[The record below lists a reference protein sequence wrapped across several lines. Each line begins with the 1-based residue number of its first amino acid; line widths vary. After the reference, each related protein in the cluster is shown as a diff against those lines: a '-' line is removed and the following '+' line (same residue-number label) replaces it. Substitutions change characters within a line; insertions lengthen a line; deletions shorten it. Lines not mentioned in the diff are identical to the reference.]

1 MRYLNAATPQ
11 AHELRGTRSVEN
23 PTSRAF
29 QDRIGRIEN
38 LIQGLDGITDEKVRG
53 QARELV
59 EALLEM
65 QGAGLERVM
74 EIVYDSGPTGQSTI
88 DELGRDELVSSLLLV
103 HGLHPLD
110 LESRVRNALEKVG
123 PRLAQHGGSVEL
135 LGVTREGAVKLR
147 LAGNCHGCPSSILTL
162 KFSIEEAIYAAAPDV
177 TSLEVEGTAPRD
189 AQSVNGANGAAPVVP
204 KYTECP
210 LPSGSA

>member
-1 MRYLNAATPQ
+1 MDKSKTR
-11 AHELRGTRSVEN
+11 ELE
-23 PTSRAF
+23 
-29 QDRIGRIEN
+29 DRLTRIET
-38 LIQGLDGITDEKVRG
+38 LIKAIDEIGDEKSRS

-65 QGAGLERVM
+65 QGAGLERLM
-74 EIVYDSGPTGQSTI
+74 EIIYDSGPTGQSMI
-88 DELGRDELVSSLLLV
+88 DELGGDELVSGLLLV

-123 PRLAQHGGSVEL
+123 PRLAQHGGSVDL

-162 KFSIEEAIYAAAPDV
+162 KFSIEEALYAAAPDV
-177 TSLEVEGTAPRD
+177 TSLEVEGATPLEPAKAD
-189 AQSVNGANGAAPVVP
+189 GTNGTIPVVP

-210 LPSGSA
+210 QPAGN

>member
-1 MRYLNAATPQ
+1 MDKSR
-11 AHELRGTRSVEN
+11 TRE
-23 PTSRAF
+23 F
-29 QDRIGRIEN
+29 QGRLARIEE
-38 LIQGLDGITDEKVRG
+38 LLHALDGIADEGARA

-59 EALLEM
+59 EALLEL
-65 QGAGLERVM
+65 QGAGLERAL
-74 EIVYDSGPTGQSTI
+74 ELIYESGPAGQGMI
-88 DELGRDELVSSLLLV
+88 DALGHDELVASLLLV

-110 LESRVRNALEKVG
+110 LESRVRHALEAVG

-135 LGVTREGAVKLR
+135 LGVTPDGAVKLR

-177 TSLEVEGTAPRD
+177 TSLEVDGATPLEAH
-189 AQSVNGANGAAPVVP
+189 AANGATMIVP

-210 LPSGSA
+210 TPAGTK

>member
-1 MRYLNAATPQ
+1 
-11 AHELRGTRSVEN
+11 VEKTN
-23 PTSRAF
+23 SREF
-29 QDRIGRIEN
+29 QGRLARIEE
-38 LIQGLDGITDEKVRG
+38 LIRAVDAIADETPRT

-59 EALLEM
+59 EALLEL
-65 QGAGLERVM
+65 QGAGLERLM
-74 EIVYDSGPTGQSTI
+74 ELIYETGPSGQAMI

-123 PRLAQHGGSVEL
+123 PRLAQHGGSVDL
-135 LGVTREGAVKLR
+135 LEVTREGAVKLR

-162 KFSIEEAIYAAAPDV
+162 KFSIEEALYAAAPDV
-177 TSLEVEGTAPRD
+177 TSLEVEGAAPLEP
-189 AQSVNGANGAAPVVP
+189 QEANGTNSRVPIAP

-210 LPSGSA
+210 LPTGST

>member
-1 MRYLNAATPQ
+1 
-11 AHELRGTRSVEN
+11 VEKTN
-23 PTSRAF
+23 SREF
-29 QDRIGRIEN
+29 QGRLARIEE
-38 LIQGLDGITDEKVRG
+38 LIRAVDAIADETPRT

-59 EALLEM
+59 EALLEL
-65 QGAGLERVM
+65 QGAGLERLM
-74 EIVYDSGPTGQSTI
+74 ELIYETGPSGQEMI

-123 PRLAQHGGSVEL
+123 PRLAQHGGSVDL

-162 KFSIEEAIYAAAPDV
+162 KFSIEEALYAAAPDV
-177 TSLEVEGTAPRD
+177 TSLEVEGATPLEP
-189 AQSVNGANGAAPVVP
+189 QEANGTNGTGPVVP

-210 LPSGSA
+210 LPTGSS

>member
-1 MRYLNAATPQ
+1 MEKNR
-11 AHELRGTRSVEN
+11 TRE
-23 PTSRAF
+23 F
-29 QDRIGRIEN
+29 QGRLARIEE
-38 LIQGLDGITDEKVRG
+38 LIHALDGIADVSARA
-53 QARELV
+53 QSRELV
-59 EALLEM
+59 EALLEL
-65 QGAGLERVM
+65 QGAALERAM
-74 EIVYDSGPTGQSTI
+74 EVIYESGASGQAII
-88 DELGRDELVSSLLLV
+88 DELGQDELVASVLLV

-135 LGVTREGAVKLR
+135 LGVTREGLVRLR

-177 TSLEVEGTAPRD
+177 TSLEVEGATPLEAHE
-189 AQSVNGANGAAPVVP
+189 SNGTNGTVPVAP

-210 LPSGSA
+210 LPAGGE

>member
-1 MRYLNAATPQ
+1 MEKTNNR
-11 AHELRGTRSVEN
+11 E
-23 PTSRAF
+23 F
-29 QDRIGRIEN
+29 QGRLARIEE
-38 LIQGLDGITDEKVRG
+38 LIKAVDAIADEKPRA

-59 EALLEM
+59 EALLEL
-65 QGAGLERVM
+65 QGAGLERLM
-74 EIVYDSGPTGQSTI
+74 EIIYENGPSGQAMI
-88 DELGRDELVSSLLLV
+88 DELGSDDLVSSLLLV

-123 PRLAQHGGSVEL
+123 PRLAEHGGSVDL

-162 KFSIEEAIYAAAPDV
+162 KFSIEEALYAAAPDV
-177 TSLEVEGTAPRD
+177 TSLEVEGATPLEPA
-189 AQSVNGANGAAPVVP
+189 SVTGTNGTVAAAP

-210 LPSGSA
+210 LPAGS

>member
-1 MRYLNAATPQ
+1 MDKPPHRETQ
-11 AHELRGTRSVEN
+11 
-23 PTSRAF
+23 SRLA
-29 QDRIGRIEN
+29 RIEE
-38 LIQGLDGITDEKVRG
+38 LIRGIESIPDEKGRT
-53 QARELV
+53 QSREMV

-74 EIVYDSGPTGQSTI
+74 EIIYESGPSGQAMI
-88 DELGRDELVSSLLLV
+88 DDLGRDELVSSLLLV

-110 LESRVRNALEKVG
+110 LESRVRIALDKVG

-135 LGVTREGAVKLR
+135 LGVTRKGGVQLR

-177 TSLEVEGTAPRD
+177 TSLEVEGATPME
-189 AQSVNGANGAAPVVP
+189 SSNGATPP
-204 KYTECP
+204 SLKFTECP
-210 LPSGSA
+210 EPAAN

>member
-1 MRYLNAATPQ
+1 MDKTQNREIQ
-11 AHELRGTRSVEN
+11 ARL
-23 PTSRAF
+23 A
-29 QDRIGRIEN
+29 RIEE
-38 LIQGLDGITDEKVRG
+38 LIQAVDKIDDDKVRT

-65 QGAGLERVM
+65 QGAGLERLM
-74 EIVYDSGPTGQSTI
+74 EIIYDSGPTGQSMI
-88 DELGRDELVSSLLLV
+88 DELGRDELISGLLLV

-123 PRLAQHGGSVEL
+123 PRLAQHGGSVDL
-135 LGVTREGAVKLR
+135 LSVTREGAVKLR

-162 KFSIEEAIYAAAPDV
+162 KFSIEEALYAAAPDV
-177 TSLEVEGTAPRD
+177 TSLEVEGATPLEPATSD
-189 AQSVNGANGAAPVVP
+189 GTNGTVPVVP

-210 LPSGSA
+210 QPAGS

>member
-1 MRYLNAATPQ
+1 MDKSRTREFQGRLARIE
-11 AHELRGTRSVEN
+11 ELIH
-23 PTSRAF
+23 AL
-29 QDRIGRIEN
+29 DRIA
-38 LIQGLDGITDEKVRG
+38 DEGARA

-59 EALLEM
+59 EALLEL
-65 QGAGLERVM
+65 QGAGLERAL
-74 EIVYDSGPTGQSTI
+74 ELIYESGPAGQGMI
-88 DELGRDELVSSLLLV
+88 DELGRDELVASLLLV

-110 LESRVRNALEKVG
+110 LESRVRHALDAVG

-135 LGVTREGAVKLR
+135 LGVTPDGAVKLR

-177 TSLEVEGTAPRD
+177 TSLEVEGATPLEAHG
-189 AQSVNGANGAAPVVP
+189 SNGANGTAPAAP

-210 LPSGSA
+210 TATQAT

>member
-1 MRYLNAATPQ
+1 MDKVR
-11 AHELRGTRSVEN
+11 TRE
-23 PTSRAF
+23 F
-29 QDRIGRIEN
+29 QGRLTRIEE
-38 LIQGLDGITDEKVRG
+38 LIHALDGISDGGARS
-53 QARELV
+53 QAQELV
-59 EALLEM
+59 EALLEF
-65 QGAGLERVM
+65 QGAALERTM
-74 EIVYDSGPTGQSTI
+74 ELIYDSGPGGQGMI

-123 PRLAQHGGSVEL
+123 PRLAQHGGSVEF
-135 LGVTREGAVKLR
+135 LGVTREGALRLR

-177 TSLEVEGTAPRD
+177 TSLEVEGATPLEPPNA
-189 AQSVNGANGAAPVVP
+189 NGANGAAPVVA

-210 LPSGSA
+210 LPAGSSK

>member
-1 MRYLNAATPQ
+1 MEPKTREAQ
-11 AHELRGTRSVEN
+11 ARL
-23 PTSRAF
+23 A
-29 QDRIGRIEN
+29 RIEE
-38 LIQGLDGITDEKVRG
+38 LIHTIEKIPEEVTR
-53 QARELV
+53 QQTRELV

-65 QGAGLERVM
+65 QGAGLERIM
-74 EIVYDSGPTGQSTI
+74 EVIYDSGPQGQRMI
-88 DELGRDELVSSLLLV
+88 DDLGHDELVSSLLLV

-135 LGVTREGAVKLR
+135 LGVTRDGAVSLR

-177 TSLEVEGTAPRD
+177 TSLEVEGATPLEPQTANGTNGTAP
-189 AQSVNGANGAAPVVP
+189 ATP

-210 LPSGSA
+210 LPTGSE

>member
-1 MRYLNAATPQ
+1 MHKPRNWEL
-11 AHELRGTRSVEN
+11 HERL
-23 PTSRAF
+23 A
-29 QDRIGRIEN
+29 RIEE
-38 LIQGLDGITDEKVRG
+38 LIHAIEAIADEKVRT
-53 QARELV
+53 QSRELV

-65 QGAGLERVM
+65 QGAGLERLM
-74 EIVYDSGPTGQSTI
+74 EIIYDSGPTGQSMI

-135 LGVTREGAVKLR
+135 LGVTRGGAVKLR

-177 TSLEVEGTAPRD
+177 TSLEVEGATPLEPR
-189 AQSVNGANGAAPVVP
+189 GANGTNGTAPAVP
-204 KYTECP
+204 KYNECP
-210 LPSGSA
+210 LPVGSE

>member
-1 MRYLNAATPQ
+1 MDKPQ
-11 AHELRGTRSVEN
+11 NRQTQERLTRIEGLIQSVE
-23 PTSRAF
+23 S
-29 QDRIGRIEN
+29 IG
-38 LIQGLDGITDEKVRG
+38 DEKVRS
-53 QARELV
+53 QAHELV

-65 QGAGLERVM
+65 QGAGLERLM
-74 EIVYDSGPTGQSTI
+74 EIIYESGPTGQAMI

-123 PRLAQHGGSVEL
+123 PRLAQHGGSVDL

-147 LAGNCHGCPSSILTL
+147 LAGTCHGCPSSILTL

-177 TSLEVEGTAPRD
+177 TSLEVEGATPLEPQSANGTNGTAP
-189 AQSVNGANGAAPVVP
+189 VTP

-210 LPSGSA
+210 QPSGN

>member
-1 MRYLNAATPQ
+1 
-11 AHELRGTRSVEN
+11 VEKTN
-23 PTSRAF
+23 NREF
-29 QDRIGRIEN
+29 QGRLARIEE
-38 LIQGLDGITDEKVRG
+38 LIRAVDTIADEKPRN

-59 EALLEM
+59 EALLEL
-65 QGAGLERVM
+65 QGAGLERLM
-74 EIVYDSGPTGQSTI
+74 EIIYETGPSGQAMI

-123 PRLAQHGGSVEL
+123 PRLAQHGGSVDL

-147 LAGNCHGCPSSILTL
+147 LAGNCHGCPSSLLTL
-162 KFSIEEAIYAAAPDV
+162 KFSIEEALYAAAPDV
-177 TSLEVEGTAPRD
+177 TSLEVEGATPLEPP
-189 AQSVNGANGAAPVVP
+189 SANGTNGTAPVVP

-210 LPSGSA
+210 LPAGS